1 MALGFGFFS
10 LLPSKDEPALQGYF
24 AEQMTRDFN
33 MWKPK
38 EMLFAGD
45 DLWQPTEQH
54 DLAHFEPSVSPFRS
68 KEQVSK
74 ISRSLTTEFMCVST
88 SQQNAIVPVAPSLFD
103 VNLQTRS
110 KA

>member
-1 MALGFGFFS
+1 MTVAVAATAAAAVVAVPHAPTGGLEVSGHFCFFS

-33 MWKPK
+33 KWKPK

-54 DLAHFEPSVSPFRS
+54 DLAHFEPSVAPFRS
-68 KEQVSK
+68 KEQTSK
-74 ISRSLTTEFMCVST
+74 
-88 SQQNAIVPVAPSLFD
+88 
-103 VNLQTRS
+103 
-110 KA
+110 